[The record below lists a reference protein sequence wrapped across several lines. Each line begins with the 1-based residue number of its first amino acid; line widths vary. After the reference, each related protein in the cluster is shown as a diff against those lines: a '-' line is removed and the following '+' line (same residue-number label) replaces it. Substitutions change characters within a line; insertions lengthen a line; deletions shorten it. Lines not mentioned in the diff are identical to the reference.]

1 MNKSYKPTPSQ
12 KDKYKPTPS
21 QKDEYK
27 RKKHQRELVKDA
39 LDQLP
44 KEIFLELLES
54 RLKHEALKKER
65 IQKLNA
71 INLEYDSQL
80 ELVQNGISNAQTKA
94 RLLSELPPVLHLQL
108 IELINERVEEAM
120 EPFF

>member
-12 KDKYKPTPS
+12 KD
-21 QKDEYK
+21 EYK
-27 RKKHQRELVKDA
+27 KKKHQRELVKDA

-54 RLKHEALKKER
+54 RLKHEALEKER
-65 IQKLNA
+65 TQKLNA
-71 INLEYDSQL
+71 INLEYDSQR
-80 ELVQNGISNAQTKA
+80 ELVRNGISHAQTKA